1 MTISTWKERDNW
13 IRQLLASEMPPIAKV
28 VGTRLA
34 LYLNMETG
42 RLDPTQFAIAKD
54 TGTTDRNVRRGIA
67 KLVARGWLAKTRRGS
82 ERSDFYRLKTPRPD
96 ESVQSECGR
105 PDKTGKSD
113 RTNPSSRKA
122 RRIRPVEK
130 RIEKQIGI
138 ARKSAQIPPLT
149 RLTAREEKKRKK
161 PIPSLL
167 LLAHFTE
174 LLIGYGKN
182 TIADIWTIQS
192 QHGKPSWLLARLA
205 MTRKRSCVA
214 PRPTWMA
221 RSLATARSW
230 KIGWVGVVGPRRHQS
245 RNRLQPVHSTRR
257 QTQQGTCWPGRNVQ
271 RQTDLLERQQRN
283 DPQETFNRIGSR
295 KSNNGTGP

>member
-122 RRIRPVEK
+122 NRKADRDCAQERANSPSHAPYGARGKEK
-130 RIEKQIGI
+130 EK
-138 ARKSAQIPPLT
+138 ANTKSAAVGTFHRAFDWLWKEYDRGYLDDPEPARQAFMAACQAGNDPEAILRGAKAYMDGKEPGYRKKLEDWLGRRGWTKAPPKPKSAST
-149 RLTAREEKKRKK
+149 RTFNQKTDPARDMLARAQRAKADRLAREAAAK
-161 PIPSLL
+161 
-167 LLAHFTE
+167 
-174 LLIGYGKN
+174 
-182 TIADIWTIQS
+182 
-192 QHGKPSWLLARLA
+192 
-205 MTRKRSCVA
+205 
-214 PRPTWMA
+214 
-221 RSLATARSW
+221 
-230 KIGWVGVVGPRRHQS
+230 
-245 RNRLQPVHSTRR
+245 
-257 QTQQGTCWPGRNVQ
+257 
-271 RQTDLLERQQRN
+271 
-283 DPQETFNRIGSR
+283 
-295 KSNNGTGP
+295 